1 MKIFKTLCIT
11 AAFLGLTAC
20 DDFTEFDRDF
30 ILTEEG
36 SIESAGDLERLL
48 LGTYDSNGSYAGIVS
63 INSIGTDETR
73 IGLGNRGQGL
83 QAHSFT
89 LITGSGE
96 PAGIYNSAYD
106 VLDNANR
113 VIRGADDFIAN
124 SNDNTNL
131 LNQIRGEALAI
142 RAWQHFDL
150 LRMFAPSFDS
160 NAPGVPLA
168 NQVFVVGEDDLS
180 IPRSSVGEVLAL
192 INADLMEAANILQ
205 GDTNGTLRFNS
216 NSVRALQARVAL
228 YTGNYTEAISLA
240 NQVVT
245 AVPLVS
251 GDTYV
256 DMFREEQ
263 VRGEIIFEI
272 PRDQFDNRIGTIYSD
287 VNDDVFFSMSIDLLN
302 EMNQAGDDRRN
313 ANLDLEDV
321 ISRRVAN
328 EILFE
333 EDDPTEE
340 EDDFTDEWIV
350 GKYLGTESL
359 TSLNNV
365 IVLRSSEMVLIS
377 AEANARLG
385 NLDAARN
392 DINTLRTMRSSLVVT
407 PAAYANQAE
416 ALTDILAERRVEL
429 AFEGHRLLDLKRF
442 GQGINRLDV
451 DCSGASIRARPAT
464 TCNLDAGSF
473 RFTFPIPQAE
483 IFANDGISDA
493 DQNPGY

>member
-1 MKIFKTLCIT
+1 
-11 AAFLGLTAC
+11 
-20 DDFTEFDRDF
+20 
-30 ILTEEG
+30 
-36 SIESAGDLERLL
+36 
-48 LGTYDSNGSYAGIVS
+48 
-63 INSIGTDETR
+63 
-73 IGLGNRGQGL
+73 
-83 QAHSFT
+83 

-168 NQVFVVGEDDLS
+168 
-180 IPRSSVGEVLAL
+180 I
-192 INADLMEAANILQ
+192 MEAANILQ